1 MDSTENYFK
10 IQAGLSSLEV
20 KYHEWEWEEELR
32 KLDLEDVGLGEIS
45 EAFIHILVITIFSSD
60 NQFCWSWSI
69 PWHFCV

>member
-32 KLDLEDVGLGEIS
+32 KLDLEDVGLG
-45 EAFIHILVITIFSSD
+45 
-60 NQFCWSWSI
+60 
-69 PWHFCV
+69 